1 MHKTRLCNK
10 FLRERERTNEFNMSC
25 NKTGKCLRK
34 LLRKTKR
41 DFYQSEQENF
51 ERWWEILENYESFI
65 LGKFLIKRMF
75 FSHQ

>member
-25 NKTGKCLRK
+25 NKPGKCLRK

-51 ERWWEILENYESFI
+51 ER
-65 LGKFLIKRMF
+65 
-75 FSHQ
+75 